1 MTGKLTIG
9 LSGLV
14 AALFMLT
21 GSVSG
26 VYMWPSVIEEQIEQA
41 RDSIKG
47 VHMCEFQQAVEKA
60 DYDMIIDVREGE
72 EYAAGHIAG
81 AINIPRGLLEF
92 EIWKHVGYPGTIDTT
107 KKIYVYCRDGR
118 RAILCAKTLQ
128 DLGFSNVAAIVMEL
142 NEWPFSNVAAIVMEL
157 NEWPLAGGK
166 MAAIEGA
173 VEFESDP
180 SDYNKDYGGT

>member
-142 NEWPFSNVAAIVMEL
+142 NEWP
-157 NEWPLAGGK
+157 LAGGK
-166 MAAIEGA
+166 MAAIEGS

-180 SDYNKDYGGT
+180 SDYNVDYGGT

>member
-60 DYDMIIDVREGE
+60 DYDMIK

-142 NEWPFSNVAAIVMEL
+142 NEWP
-157 NEWPLAGGK
+157 LAGGK
-166 MAAIEGA
+166 MAAIEGS

-180 SDYNKDYGGT
+180 SDYNVDYGGT